1 VLPALG
7 VLVLAVLVM
16 AKSATG
22 ETVSVAVTKLGF
34 EPTDVDKDPAGIV
47 LITWG
52 DSIEVTTTETEQL
65 APGGIT
71 VPDATVNEPAPAVAE
86 GAGPEQVET
95 RLVVLAFT
103 KPVGYISVNPAL
115 NVADTSLWVFV
126 KVITSKDVPP
136 ALIELGANVLDTCGK
151 LNVTASL
158 SVAEQVPPTHAV
170 AVLVLVTLAG
180 AVIEAEFVIWVCAT
194 ANCGT
199 PMASITPST
208 STNAL
213 DARKDKLLKKNARQ
227 EALNDANE
235 ISPDYC
241 LFAYKPRPS

>member
-34 EPTDVDKDPAGIV
+34 EPTEVDNDPAGIV
-47 LITWG
+47 LITCG
-52 DSIEVTTTETEQL
+52 DSIDVTTTETEQL
-65 APGGIT
+65 ALGGIT

-95 RLVVLAFT
+95 KLVEVALT
-103 KPVGYISVNPAL
+103 KPAGYMSVNPAL
-115 NVADTSLWVFV
+115 NVADTNLWVFV
-126 KVITSKDVPP
+126 NVMTSKEVPP

-151 LNVTASL
+151 LNVTVSL

-170 AVLVLVTLAG
+170 AVFVFVTLAG
-180 AVIEAEFVIWVCAT
+180 AVIDAVFVI
-194 ANCGT
+194 
-199 PMASITPST
+199 
-208 STNAL
+208 
-213 DARKDKLLKKNARQ
+213 
-227 EALNDANE
+227 
-235 ISPDYC
+235 
-241 LFAYKPRPS
+241 